1 MRAFSAFRVALLL
14 SAFALPAAAT
24 PIMGTASAELG
35 TQRSPYANFLIGRYA
50 IANGDVAT
58 AAEAMNAA
66 AAADPGS
73 SDLRESAFLIGILN
87 GDIDSAAKI
96 APLVSKGSDTAQ
108 LMGPLVQAVVAVH
121 DGRKGLALKQI
132 DAALKV
138 RPQDRNAV
146 LMRPYVLAMN
156 GKWDQAFDE
165 SGDAALNGSDSGR
178 LLVYLLKSERA
189 RLYELRG
196 ENDKA
201 ETIYKALCQPG
212 AASYIFGPDYAAFL
226 ERRGRAD
233 EAKTLW
239 SGIAAQTNDAASR
252 AALKRLADNGPAP
265 ALPDL
270 RASLA
275 QGLFVSSTIAFSQR
289 DSEMALASVRLS
301 LYLDPTPDR
310 ARIFLGQVEQSLDD
324 DAAAD
329 SVWAAIGKDSP
340 FYAEATLR
348 RAGLRRD
355 NDDNAGALD
364 LLSQALQQE
373 PDNLALVSEQ
383 AGLLHADFK
392 DQAALDALQAR
403 AKRAGDAD
411 FTWQTWFL
419 EAMIYD
425 SLDDW
430 PNAETAIKKA
440 QAMNPGRP
448 EILNFL
454 GYGWISRGQHVQEG
468 MDLVRSA
475 LNITPKSGAVI
486 DSLGWGYYKLGDYE
500 QALSFIEQ
508 AVQLEPADP
517 EINEHLGDVYKALG
531 RNVEAGYEWGRVL
544 TLKTS
549 DKQAAEVRRKIDE
562 NAAAIRMASTPAAAL
577 NPEPVRAQTTALN
590 DAPKPRRR

>member
-1 MRAFSAFRVALLL
+1 ML
-14 SAFALPAAAT
+14 SAASALPAMAA
-24 PIMGTASAELG
+24 PIMAAAPAELG
-35 TQRSPYANFLIGRYA
+35 AARSPYANFLIGRYA
-50 IANGDVAT
+50 IANGDVTT

-66 AAADPGS
+66 AAADPS
-73 SDLRESAFLIGILN
+73 SPDLRESAFLIGILN
-87 GDIDSAAKI
+87 GDIERAAQE
-96 APLVSKGSDTAQ
+96 APEMSKGSETTQ
-108 LMGPLVQAVVAVH
+108 LMAPLAQAVVAARA
-121 DGRKGLALKQI
+121 GRKGDALRQVE
-132 DAALKV
+132 AALKV

-146 LMRPYVLAMN
+146 LLRPYALALN
-156 GKWDQAFDE
+156 GKWTQAFDD
-165 SGDAALNGSDSGR
+165 SGDAALNGSDGGR
-178 LLVYLLKSERA
+178 LLVYLLKAERA

-196 ENDKA
+196 KTDKA
-201 ETIYKALCQPG
+201 EALYKELCQPG

-239 SGIAAQTNDAASR
+239 SGIAAQTGDAAAK
-252 AALKRLADNGPAP
+252 AALARIAANGAPP

-270 RASLA
+270 KASMA
-275 QGLFVSSTIAFSQR
+275 QALFVSSTIAYSER

-310 ARIFLGQVEQSLDD
+310 VRIFLGQVEQALNDD
-324 DAAAD
+324 DSAD
-329 SVWAAIGKDSP
+329 AVWAAIGRDSP
-340 FYAEATLR
+340 FYAEASLR

-355 NDDNAGALD
+355 NGDSAGALS
-364 LLSQALQQE
+364 LLDQALSAAPE
-373 PDNLALVSEQ
+373 NLSLVSEK

-392 DQAALDALQAR
+392 DRAALDALKAR
-403 AKRAGDAD
+403 VAQAGDAD

-430 PNAETAIKKA
+430 PDAETAIKKA
-440 QAMNPGRP
+440 QALNPGRP

-454 GYGWISRGQHVQEG
+454 GYGWISRGLHVQEG
-468 MDLVRSA
+468 MDLVRQA
-475 LNITPKSGAVI
+475 LNITPKSGAII
-486 DSLGWGYYKLGDYE
+486 DSLGWGYYKLGDYD

-517 EINEHLGDVYKALG
+517 EINEHLGDVYKAMG
-531 RNVEAGYEWGRVL
+531 RNVEAGYEWGHVL

-562 NAAAIRMASTPAAAL
+562 NAAATRLASTPAPA
-577 NPEPVRAQTTALN
+577 PVKAEMTALN
-590 DAPKPRRR
+590 DTPKSRRR